1 MEEPLDAYKSYQI
14 TYEGTEYKVVMP
26 SVYSTK
32 EFEKEY
38 TYDGDDLGATWT
50 KDSTAFRLWAPT
62 AQAVSVNLYESGI
75 EGTDDLIESIP
86 MTADINGTWVASKDG
101 DLNGTY
107 YTYTVTINGEEK
119 EANDPY
125 ARTTGVNGKR
135 AMIIDLE
142 STNPEGWDSDSNPH
156 AGELSLIHI

>member
-1 MEEPLDAYKSYQI
+1 M
-14 TYEGTEYKVVMP
+14 MP

-32 EFEKEY
+32 EFEEEY

-62 AQAVSVNLYESGI
+62 AQAVSVNLYESGT

-119 EANDPY
+119 KPMTHMQEPQ
-125 ARTTGVNGKR
+125 V
-135 AMIIDLE
+135 
-142 STNPEGWDSDSNPH
+142 STENVP
-156 AGELSLIHI
+156 